1 MLLWKEGCQM
11 SRFQSIYTPLLEQ
24 YIGFKRN
31 LGYKF
36 IDAESKYYLFDQFVL
51 LNGGSEIGIT
61 KELADKWAVK
71 RPNESDSTCYRRVM
85 YLIQFASFLND
96 SGYPSYIPK
105 LPKAYKSTFTPYIFS
120 KDELNTIFAA
130 SDRLEIDNFM
140 NSHVNAIPALL
151 RTLYGTGIR
160 IGEAVS
166 LKIKDVNLEDKYLVI
181 RQSKNGKDRMLPFS
195 DSLADVCKQYRNSI
209 KIIQG
214 SDDYF
219 FIKRNGHRCNPKAIY
234 EWFRKVLWKAGIP
247 HGGKGLG
254 PRLHD
259 VRHAFSVHSLAK
271 MAYSGLDLYYSL
283 PILSEYLGHQSLEA
297 TEKYVRLTSEM
308 YPGLLSNVNSI
319 CSYVFPEVDNNE
331 TD

>member
-1 MLLWKEGCQM
+1 M
-11 SRFQSIYTPLLEQ
+11 SRFQSIYASLLDQ
-24 YIGFKRN
+24 YIDFKRN

-51 LNGGSEIGIT
+51 LNGGSKISIT

-120 KDELNTIFAA
+120 KNELNAIFAA

-140 NSHVNAIPALL
+140 DSHVNVIPALL

-166 LKIKDVNLEDKYLVI
+166 LKNKDVNLEDKYLII

-195 DSLADVCKQYRNSI
+195 DSLVDVCKQYRNSL

-214 SDDYF
+214 PEDYF
-219 FIKRNGHRCNPKAIY
+219 FVKRNGCRCNPKAIY

-254 PRLHD
+254 PRLYD
-259 VRHAFSVHSLAK
+259 IRHTFSVHSLAK
-271 MAYSGLDLYYSL
+271 MAYSGLDLYYAL
-283 PILSEYLGHQSLEA
+283 PVLSEYLGHQSLEA

-308 YPGLLSNVNSI
+308 YPGLLSDVNSI
-319 CSYVFPEVDNNE
+319 CSYAFPEVDNHE
-331 TD
+331 TY

>member
-1 MLLWKEGCQM
+1 M
-11 SRFQSIYTPLLEQ
+11 SKYQSIYASLLEQ
-24 YIGFKRN
+24 YINFKRN

-36 IDAESKYYLFDQFVL
+36 KDAESTYCIFDRFATI
-51 LNGGSEIGIT
+51 NNESEIRIT
-61 KELADKWAVK
+61 KKLADQWAAK

-96 SGYPSYIPK
+96 SGYPSYVPR
-105 LPKAYKSTFTPYIFS
+105 LPQSYKSTFTPYIFT
-120 KDELNTIFAA
+120 KDELNAIFLASEQLKVDSFMDSAA
-130 SDRLEIDNFM
+130 N
-140 NSHVNAIPALL
+140 VIPALL

-166 LKIKDVNLEDKYLVI
+166 LKVKDVNLEEKYLII

-195 DSLADVCKQYRNSI
+195 DSLTDVCRQYRNSL
-209 KIIQG
+209 KLIQG
-214 SDDYF
+214 PDDYF
-219 FIKRNGHRCNPKAIY
+219 FVKRNGRRCNPKAIY
-234 EWFRKVLWKAGIP
+234 EWFRKVLWKAGIS

-259 VRHAFSVHSLAK
+259 VRHAFSINSLAA
-271 MAYSGLDLYYSL
+271 MAESGLDLYYSL

-308 YPGLLSNVNSI
+308 YPGLLSDVNSI
-319 CSYVFPEVDNNE
+319 CAYAFPEVDYNE
-331 TD
+331 TN

>member
-1 MLLWKEGCQM
+1 M
-11 SRFQSIYTPLLEQ
+11 SRFQSIYASLLVQ
-24 YIGFKRN
+24 YIDFKRN

-36 IDAESKYYLFDQFVL
+36 IEAESKYSLFDQFAL
-51 LNGGSEIGIT
+51 LNGESEIGIT
-61 KELADKWAVK
+61 KEFADKWALK

-105 LPKAYKSTFTPYIFS
+105 LPKAYKSTFTPYIYS
-120 KDELNTIFAA
+120 KNELNAIFTA
-130 SDRLEIDNFM
+130 SDRLEMDNFM
-140 NSHVNAIPALL
+140 DSAANVIPALL

-166 LKIKDVNLEDKYLVI
+166 LKVKDVNLEDKYLII

-195 DSLADVCKQYRNSI
+195 DSLADVCRQYRNSI
-209 KIIQG
+209 KLIQG
-214 SDDYF
+214 PNDYF
-219 FIKRNGHRCNPKAIY
+219 FVKRNGCRCNPKAIY
-234 EWFRKVLWKAGIP
+234 NWFRKVLWEAGIP

-259 VRHAFSVHSLAK
+259 LRHVYSIHALAA
-271 MAYSGLDLYYSL
+271 MAESGLDLYYSL

-308 YPGLLSNVNSI
+308 YPGLLSSVNCI
-319 CSYVFPEVDNNE
+319 CSHAFPEVDNHE